1 MIKTFDKIADLKF
14 NELYTLVVI
23 ERTPDLKEI
32 FSMDVTTSF
41 PMLYTLQKEGKL
53 SANVTE
59 LLSEMFEKI
68 ILTKKNLVEAYVR
81 IANSNGEAL
90 ITPKPTEIVSEEPKE
105 VEVVSK
111 VEEVLKPVKT
121 VKKVETKEK
130 EVPRRYGKEKILAD
144 IENQDGVATQLQR
157 CMLKVNDLKNLHAN
171 LATRGVKEL
180 VGVTNLLT
188 DEDCR
193 KIMSSIVTLERQLGN
208 ILKKK

>member
-1 MIKTFDKIADLKF
+1 MIKTFDKLADLKF

-23 ERTPDLKEI
+23 ERTSDLKEI
-32 FSMDVTTSF
+32 FSMDVPTSF

-68 ILTKKNLVEAYVR
+68 ILTKKNLVETYVR

-90 ITPKPTEIVSEEPKE
+90 VTPKPIEIVLEEPKE
-105 VEVVSK
+105 VEVITK

-121 VKKVETKEK
+121 VKKNETKEK
-130 EVPRRYGKEKILAD
+130 VTPRRYGKEKILTD
-144 IENQDGVATQLQR
+144 IKNQDGVATQLQR
-157 CMLKVNDLKNLHAN
+157 CMLKVNDLKNIHAT
-171 LATRGVKEL
+171 LATRGVKDL

-188 DEDCR
+188 DDDCR
-193 KIMSSIVTLERQLGN
+193 KIMTSITMLERQLSN